1 MKKTTARVYWDV
13 AFRPNLSVVGQ
24 LRDLI
29 GRSCEGR
36 FTPMK
41 RTSPVRAVRSEKCHN
56 RTHAPQQPAT
66 LFDHLVGAGDERRR
80 HIEAERLGG
89 LEVDDQIDLRYLLD
103 GHVGRF
109 FALENPTGVKTS

>member
-1 MKKTTARVYWDV
+1 MPGSIVSSGSKPDKLTARIC
-13 AFRPNLSVVGQ
+13 FPLCPR
-24 LRDLI
+24 
-29 GRSCEGR
+29 E
-36 FTPMK
+36 
-41 RTSPVRAVRSEKCHN
+41 RTSRIAVGMSVSCHK

-66 LFDHLVGAGDERRR
+66 LFDHFVGAGDERRR